1 MLINLI
7 NDLLDLAKMNSLNF
21 KFNNS
26 YFDLADLIQKAYES
40 VKFIANQ
47 KNIEIKQVYDLRIEN
62 PNSDFFGK
70 NFESQDEMKKLF
82 QNVYGDEGRYMQC
95 LLNFLSNA
103 IKFSRQDDSI
113 TVRLTLLEAQKI
125 QDENGNSEI
134 LNLSNC

>member
-62 PNSDFFGK
+62 PNSDFLGK

-125 QDENGNSEI
+125 
-134 LNLSNC
+134 